1 MQRCVFI
8 IYSGAV
14 IKVIL
19 YEGLDI
25 VEISLSGIVGVP
37 DFCPELGDLLQLL
50 ALFADEQFVEGEI
63 EIMHFLDE

>member
-8 IYSGAV
+8 VYSSAV

-25 VEISLSGIVGVP
+25 VEVSLSGIVGMP
-37 DFCPELGDLLQLL
+37 DFRPELGDLLQML
-50 ALFADEQFVEGEI
+50 ALLVDEQFVEGEI
-63 EIMHFLDE
+63 EIMHVLDE

>member
-8 IYSGAV
+8 VYSSAV

-25 VEISLSGIVGVP
+25 VEVGLSGIVGVP
-37 DFCPELGDLLQLL
+37 DFRPELGDLLQML
-50 ALFADEQFVEGEI
+50 ALLVDEQFVEGEI
-63 EIMHFLDE
+63 EIMHVLDE

>member
-8 IYSGAV
+8 VYSSAV

-25 VEISLSGIVGVP
+25 VEVGLSGIVGVP
-37 DFCPELGDLLQLL
+37 DFRPELGDLLLL
-50 ALFADEQFVEGEI
+50 TSSSWKER
-63 EIMHFLDE
+63 

>member
-8 IYSGAV
+8 VYSSAV

-25 VEISLSGIVGVP
+25 VEVGVSGIVGVP
-37 DFCPELGDLLQLL
+37 DFRPELGDLLQML
-50 ALFADEQFVEGEI
+50 ALLVDEQFVEGEI
-63 EIMHFLDE
+63 EIMHVLDE

>member
-8 IYSGAV
+8 VYSSAV

-25 VEISLSGIVGVP
+25 VEVSLSGIVGVP
-37 DFCPELGDLLQLL
+37 DFRTELGDLLQML
-50 ALFADEQFVEGEI
+50 ALLVDEQFVEGEI
-63 EIMHFLDE
+63 EIMHVLDE

>member
-8 IYSGAV
+8 VYSSAV

-25 VEISLSGIVGVP
+25 VEVSLSGIVGMP
-37 DFCPELGDLLQLL
+37 DFRTELGDLLQML
-50 ALFADEQFVEGEI
+50 ALLVDEQFVEGEI
-63 EIMHFLDE
+63 EIMHVLDE